1 MQSVVREAADPLMV
15 ELTILER
22 MGSFKRQV
30 CLDCG
35 QLVSGT
41 AAMFGPM
48 AMGATLGVRL
58 VEHLGACP
66 AGRPRSGGRPRR
78 RIMALPFD

>member
-41 AAMFGPM
+41 AAMLGPM
-48 AMGATLGVRL
+48 AMGATLGGRL
-58 VEHLGACP
+58 VEGSKELFFLEDKKP
-66 AGRPRSGGRPRR
+66 SNW
-78 RIMALPFD
+78 